1 MAEPTLPEAAATETP
16 PPADKS
22 PADKSPAAK
31 PPAEKRGP
39 TKGSGSSADRHA
51 RLRRW
56 LRGLSIAGFT
66 LLALLLGLAY
76 PALARGQELL
86 FADFQNRWCLLGL
99 VLVPLLFY
107 RSTLGEDR
115 RLPRLRL
122 GTLLPLRV
130 GPSGPRVWLRDLPGV
145 LRSVALIFGILALAR
160 PVNTLRPDVQDE
172 EGIDIVL
179 VLDLSGS
186 MQAAM
191 DNLPPDLEAYVP
203 RRPPGIR
210 PTRLDAARA
219 VIRDFISQRKTDRI
233 GVVVFGADAYVL
245 SPPTLDYHLLD
256 SLVAKMEL
264 DLIDGNGTAIGDA
277 LGVAAARLRRSTA
290 RSKAVVLLTD
300 GDNKGG
306 KLAPDYAAHL
316 INTVGARLYTVQ
328 IGQGEAAQVLDRH
341 RDLFGQPRY
350 VTMPFPVNP
359 KLLKDLAEKTGG
371 SMYVASDATA
381 LRAGFH
387 DVLNKLEK
395 TKFESSVAT
404 YEELFRFLLL
414 PAVLLLALDALLRAV
429 LLRRFP

>member
-1 MAEPTLPEAAATETP
+1 MAEPIRQP
-16 PPADKS
+16 PPPGTGSAA
-22 PADKSPAAK
+22 PAVSVPSSAK
-31 PPAEKRGP
+31 PAPPAKPQPKPERV
-39 TKGSGSSADRHA
+39 A
-51 RLRRW
+51 RLRKA
-56 LRGLSIAGFT
+56 LRGFSLFGFT
-66 LLALLLGLAY
+66 VVAVVLGLAY
-76 PALARGQELL
+76 PAVSRGSELL
-86 FADFQNRWCLLGL
+86 YADFQNRWLLL
-99 VLVPLLFY
+99 LLLLVPLLFW

-115 RLPRLRL
+115 RLPRARL
-122 GTLLPLRV
+122 GTLLPLQF
-130 GPSGPRVWLRDLPGV
+130 GPSGPRVWLRDFPGV
-145 LRSVALIFGILALAR
+145 LRSVALVFGILALAR
-160 PVNTLRPDVQDE
+160 PVNTLRPDIQDE
-172 EGIDIVL
+172 EGIDIIL

-191 DNLPPDLEAYVP
+191 DKLPPDLEGFVP
-203 RRPPGIR
+203 RRQKGIR

-256 SLVAKMEL
+256 SLVARMEL
-264 DLIDGNGTAIGDA
+264 ELIDGNGTAIGDA

-316 INTVGARLYTVQ
+316 VSTVGARLYSVQ
-328 IGQGEAAQVLDRH
+328 IGQGEDAEILDRQ

-350 VTMPFPVNP
+350 VRMPFPVNP

-371 SMYVASDATA
+371 SMYVATDATA

-414 PAVLLLALDALLRAV
+414 PAVALLALDALLRAV

>member
-1 MAEPTLPEAAATETP
+1 MAEPQARPPLTPLRTKSAEKARLAAE
-16 PPADKS
+16 
-22 PADKSPAAK
+22 
-31 PPAEKRGP
+31 AEKRP
-39 TKGSGSSADRHA
+39 AAEPKKPERN
-51 RLRRW
+51 LRRV
-56 LRGLSIAGFT
+56 LRGLLLVVFT
-66 LLALLLGLAY
+66 LLTLAAAVAY
-76 PALARGQELL
+76 PALARGSEL
-86 FADFQNRWCLLGL
+86 FYADFQHRWLLLLL
-99 VLVPLLFY
+99 VLVPPFFY
-107 RSTLGEDR
+107 RSTLAEDR
-115 RLPRLRL
+115 RLPRARL

-145 LRSVALIFGILALAR
+145 LRSVALICGILALAR
-160 PVNTLRPDVQDE
+160 PVNTLRPDIQNE

-191 DNLPPDLEAYVP
+191 DNLPPDLEGFVP
-203 RRPPGIR
+203 KRPPGIR

-219 VIRDFISQRKTDRI
+219 VIRDFVAQRKTDRI

-256 SLVAKMEL
+256 GLVARMEL

-306 KLAPDYAAHL
+306 KLAPEYAAHL

-328 IGQGEAAQVLDRH
+328 IGQGDEAQVLDRR

-350 VTMPFPVNP
+350 VNMPFPVNP
-359 KLLKDLAEKTGG
+359 ALLKSLAEKTGG
-371 SMYVASDATA
+371 SMYVATDATA

-395 TKFESSVAT
+395 TKFESSIAS
-404 YEELFRFLLL
+404 YEELFRFWLL
-414 PAVLLLALDALLRAV
+414 PAVVLLALDALLRAL

>member
-1 MAEPTLPEAAATETP
+1 MAEPTQAGADAAAVVSIGAPSPEPEAPRAR
-16 PPADKS
+16 
-22 PADKSPAAK
+22 K
-31 PPAEKRGP
+31 PKARQSGRGP
-39 TKGSGSSADRHA
+39 
-51 RLRRW
+51 RRW
-56 LRGLSIAGFT
+56 WR
-66 LLALLLGLAY
+66 LALLVLFTLGALLLASVY
-76 PALARGQELL
+76 PALSRGSELL
-86 FADFQNRWCLLGL
+86 YADFQNRWVLLLL
-99 VLVPLLFY
+99 VLAPLLFY

-115 RLPRLRL
+115 RLPRARL
-122 GTLLPLRV
+122 GTLQGLSV
-130 GPSGPRVWLRDLPGV
+130 GPSGPRVWLRDLPGI
-145 LRSVALIFGILALAR
+145 LRTVALVFGVLALAR

-172 EGIDIVL
+172 EGIDIIL

-191 DNLPPDLEAYVP
+191 DNLPPDLEGFVP
-203 RRPPGIR
+203 KRPPGIR

-233 GVVVFGADAYVL
+233 GVVVFGAAAYVL

-256 SLVAKMEL
+256 GLVAKMDL

-277 LGVAAARLRRSTA
+277 LGVAAARLRRSNA

-316 INTVGARLYTVQ
+316 INTVGGRLFTVQ
-328 IGQGEAAQVLDRH
+328 IGQGEEAQILDR
-341 RDLFGQPRY
+341 RLDLFGQPRY
-350 VTMPFPVNP
+350 LTVPFPVNP
-359 KLLKDLAEKTGG
+359 QLLKDLAEKTGG
-371 SMYVASDATA
+371 SMYVATDATA

-404 YEELFRFLLL
+404 FEELYRFLLL
-414 PAVLLLALDALLRAV
+414 PAVLLLALDALLRAL

>member
-1 MAEPTLPEAAATETP
+1 MAEPLPERPGLP
-16 PPADKS
+16 PTT
-22 PADKSPAAK
+22 
-31 PPAEKRGP
+31 PPAEP
-39 TKGSGSSADRHA
+39 TAEPPRKASTSRVQ
-51 RLRRW
+51 LRRV
-56 LRGLSIAGFT
+56 LRGLLLLGFT
-66 LLALLLGLAY
+66 LLALLLGIAY
-76 PALARGQELL
+76 PALARGSELL
-86 FADFQNRWCLLGL
+86 YADFQQRWYLLL
-99 VLVPLLFY
+99 LLLVPVLMY

-115 RLPRLRL
+115 RLPRTRL
-122 GTLLPLRV
+122 GTLVPLRV
-130 GPSGPRVWLRDLPGV
+130 GPSGLRVWLRDFPGV
-145 LRSVALIFGILALAR
+145 LRSVALVFGILALAR
-160 PVNTLRPDVQDE
+160 PVNTLRPDIQDE

-186 MQAAM
+186 MKAAM
-191 DNLPPDLEAYVP
+191 DNLPPDLEGFVP
-203 RRPPGIR
+203 KRPPGIR

-219 VIRDFISQRKTDRI
+219 VIRDFIAQRKTDRI

-256 SLVAKMEL
+256 GLVGRMEL

-306 KLAPDYAAHL
+306 KLAPEYAAHL

-328 IGQGEAAQVLDRH
+328 IGQGEEAQVLDRR

-371 SMYVASDATA
+371 SMYVATDATT

-404 YEELFRFLLL
+404 YEELYRFMLI
-414 PAVLLLALDALLRAV
+414 PAVLLLALDALLRAL

>member
-1 MAEPTLPEAAATETP
+1 MTMAEPQARPPLTP
-16 PPADKS
+16 LRTKS
-22 PADKSPAAK
+22 
-31 PPAEKRGP
+31 AEK
-39 TKGSGSSADRHA
+39 A
-51 RLRRW
+51 RLAAEAEQRPAPEPKKPVSNLRRV
-56 LRGLSIAGFT
+56 LRGILLVAFT
-66 LLALLLGLAY
+66 LLALLAAVAY
-76 PALARGQELL
+76 PAFARGSELVY
-86 FADFQNRWCLLGL
+86 ADFQNRWFLLLL
-99 VLVPLLFY
+99 VLVPPFFY
-107 RSTLGEDR
+107 RSTLAEDR
-115 RLPRLRL
+115 RLPRARL

-130 GPSGPRVWLRDLPGV
+130 GPSGLRVWLRDLPGV
-145 LRSVALIFGILALAR
+145 LRSVALICGILALAR
-160 PVNTLRPDVQDE
+160 PVNTLRPDIQDE

-191 DNLPPDLEAYVP
+191 DNLPPDLEGFVP

-219 VIRDFISQRKTDRI
+219 VIRDFVAQRKTDRI

-256 SLVAKMEL
+256 GLVARMEL

-306 KLAPDYAAHL
+306 KLAPEYAAHL

-328 IGQGEAAQVLDRH
+328 IGQGEEAQVLDRR

-350 VTMPFPVNP
+350 VSMPFPVNP
-359 KLLKDLAEKTGG
+359 GLLKTLAEKTGG
-371 SMYVASDATA
+371 SMYVATDATA

-395 TKFESSVAT
+395 TKFESSIAT

-414 PAVLLLALDALLRAV
+414 PAVVLLALDALLRAL

>member
-1 MAEPTLPEAAATETP
+1 MAEPTPPEAPATETP
-16 PPADKS
+16 PADGKAPDGKAPAG
-22 PADKSPAAK
+22 K
-31 PPAEKRGP
+31 PPVEKRAPAKAG
-39 TKGSGSSADRHA
+39 GSSAERHA

-76 PALARGQELL
+76 PAVARGQELL

-99 VLVPLLFY
+99 LLVPLLFY

-256 SLVAKMEL
+256 TLVAKMEL

-277 LGVAAARLRRSTA
+277 LGVAAARLRRSNA

>member
-1 MAEPTLPEAAATETP
+1 MAEPQAQPPLTPLRTKSAEKARLAAEAEQR
-16 PPADKS
+16 
-22 PADKSPAAK
+22 PAAPPKK
-31 PPAEKRGP
+31 PV
-39 TKGSGSSADRHA
+39 SN
-51 RLRRW
+51 LRRV
-56 LRGLSIAGFT
+56 LRGVLLVAFT
-66 LLALLLGLAY
+66 LLALLAAAAY
-76 PALARGQELL
+76 PAFARGSELVY
-86 FADFQNRWCLLGL
+86 ADFQNRWFLLLL
-99 VLVPLLFY
+99 VLVPLFFY
-107 RSTLGEDR
+107 RSTLAEDR
-115 RLPRLRL
+115 RLPRARL

-130 GPSGPRVWLRDLPGV
+130 GPSGLRVWLRDLPGV
-145 LRSVALIFGILALAR
+145 LRSVALVCGILALAR
-160 PVNTLRPDVQDE
+160 PVNTLRPDIQDE

-191 DNLPPDLEAYVP
+191 DNLPPDLEGFVP
-203 RRPPGIR
+203 KRPPGIR

-219 VIRDFISQRKTDRI
+219 VIRDFVAQRKTDRI

-256 SLVAKMEL
+256 GLVARMEL
-264 DLIDGNGTAIGDA
+264 ELIDGNGTAIGDA

-328 IGQGEAAQVLDRH
+328 IGQGEEAQVLDRR

-350 VTMPFPVNP
+350 VSMPFPVNP
-359 KLLKDLAEKTGG
+359 ELLKSLAEKTGG
-371 SMYVASDATA
+371 SMFVATDATA

-387 DVLNKLEK
+387 ALLNKLEK
-395 TKFESSVAT
+395 TKFESSIAT

-414 PAVLLLALDALLRAV
+414 PAVVLLALDALLRAL

>member
-1 MAEPTLPEAAATETP
+1 MADPTSPQPEQASSGLSPLGAERVEPKRTPE
-16 PPADKS
+16 K
-22 PADKSPAAK
+22 
-31 PPAEKRGP
+31 
-39 TKGSGSSADRHA
+39 SSASRERA
-51 RLRRW
+51 ANLRKV
-56 LRGLSIAGFT
+56 LRGLALVGFT
-66 LLALLLGLAY
+66 LTALLLGLAY
-76 PALARGQELL
+76 PALARGSEL
-86 FADFQNRWCLLGL
+86 FYADFQNRIWLLLL

-115 RLPRLRL
+115 RLPRARL
-122 GTLLPLRV
+122 GTLIPLRV
-130 GPSGPRVWLRDLPGV
+130 GPSGARVWLRDLPGV

-160 PVNTLRPDVQDE
+160 PVNTLRPDIQNE

-191 DNLPPDLEAYVP
+191 DNLPPDLEGFVP
-203 RRPPGIR
+203 KRPPGIR

-233 GVVVFGADAYVL
+233 GVVVFGAAAYVL

-256 SLVAKMEL
+256 HLVAKMDL

-277 LGVAAARLRRSTA
+277 LGVAAARLRRSSA

-328 IGQGEAAQVLDRH
+328 IGQGEEAQILDRR

-350 VTMPFPVNP
+350 VSMPFPVNP

-371 SMYVASDATA
+371 SMYVATDAST
-381 LRAGFH
+381 LRSGFH

-404 YEELFRFLLL
+404 YEELFRFMLL
-414 PAVLLLALDALLRAV
+414 PAVMLLALDALLRAV

>member
-1 MAEPTLPEAAATETP
+1 MAEPRPPAVPAPPPTTIAVPVPKPSVKAEPKRRERAATWRK
-16 PPADKS
+16 A
-22 PADKSPAAK
+22 
-31 PPAEKRGP
+31 
-39 TKGSGSSADRHA
+39 
-51 RLRRW
+51 
-56 LRGLSIAGFT
+56 LRGALLVGFT
-66 LLALLLGLAY
+66 LLAALLGLAY
-76 PALARGQELL
+76 PAIARGSELL
-86 FADFQNRWCLLGL
+86 YADFQNRWLLL
-99 VLVPLLFY
+99 LLAVVPLLFW

-115 RLPRLRL
+115 RLPRARL
-122 GTLLPLRV
+122 GTLLPLRI

-145 LRSVALIFGILALAR
+145 LRSMAVIFGILALAR

-191 DNLPPDLEAYVP
+191 DNLPPDLEGFVP
-203 RRPPGIR
+203 KRPPGIR

-256 SLVAKMEL
+256 GLVSRMDL
-264 DLIDGNGTAIGDA
+264 NLIDGNGTAIGDA

-316 INTVGARLYTVQ
+316 VSTVGARLYTVQ
-328 IGQGEAAQVLDRH
+328 IGQGEEAQVLDRR

-350 VTMPFPVNP
+350 VTVPFPVNP

-371 SMYVASDATA
+371 SMYVATDATA

-414 PAVLLLALDALLRAV
+414 PAVMLLALDALLRAL

>member
-1 MAEPTLPEAAATETP
+1 MIEPNLAPPPPAKLELAEAAAAQT
-16 PPADKS
+16 
-22 PADKSPAAK
+22 AK
-31 PPAEKRGP
+31 KR
-39 TKGSGSSADRHA
+39 SASRERSA
-51 RLRRW
+51 KVRKLLRA
-56 LRGLSIAGFT
+56 LALVGFT
-66 LLALLLGLAY
+66 LLAVLLGIAY
-76 PALARGQELL
+76 PAFARGSELL
-86 FADFQNRWCLLGL
+86 FADFQNRWLLLLLLG
-99 VLVPLLFY
+99 VPLLFY

-115 RLPRLRL
+115 RLPRARL
-122 GTLLPLRV
+122 GTLLPLRI
-130 GPSGPRVWLRDLPGV
+130 GPSGPRVWLRDFPGV
-145 LRSVALIFGILALAR
+145 LRSVAVVFGILALAR
-160 PVNTLRPDVQDE
+160 PVNTLRPDIRDE
-172 EGIDIVL
+172 EGIDIIL

-186 MQAAM
+186 MQAAL
-191 DNLPPDLEAYVP
+191 DNLPADLEGFVP
-203 RRPPGIR
+203 KRPAGIR

-256 SLVAKMEL
+256 NLVARMEL

-316 INTVGARLYTVQ
+316 IGTVGARLYTVQ
-328 IGQGEAAQVLDRH
+328 IGQGDDAEILDRQ

-350 VTMPFPVNP
+350 VRMPFPTNP
-359 KLLKDLAEKTGG
+359 KLLKELAEKTGG
-371 SMYVASDATA
+371 SMYVATDATA

-387 DVLNKLEK
+387 EVLNKLEK

-414 PAVLLLALDALLRAV
+414 PAVLLLALDALLRA
-429 LLRRFP
+429 LWLRRFP

>member
-1 MAEPTLPEAAATETP
+1 VP
-16 PPADKS
+16 
-22 PADKSPAAK
+22 AK
-31 PPAEKRGP
+31 PPKP
-39 TKGSGSSADRHA
+39 PSASRERA
-51 RLRRW
+51 ATVRKV
-56 LRGLSIAGFT
+56 LRGASIFFFT
-66 LLALLLGLAY
+66 LVAVLLGVAY
-76 PALARGQELL
+76 PVLSRGGEL
-86 FADFQNRWCLLGL
+86 FYADFQNRWCLLAL
-99 VLVPLLFY
+99 VVVPVLFY

-115 RLPRLRL
+115 RLPRARL
-122 GTLLPLRV
+122 GTLLPLRI
-130 GPSGPRVWLRDLPGV
+130 GPSGPRVWLRDFPGV
-145 LRSVALIFGILALAR
+145 LRSVALVFGILALAR
-160 PVNTLRPDVQDE
+160 PVNTLRPDIQDE
-172 EGIDIVL
+172 EGIDIIL

-186 MQAAM
+186 MRAAM
-191 DNLPPDLEAYVP
+191 DNLPPDLEGFVP

-219 VIRDFISQRKTDRI
+219 VIRDFIAQRKTDRI

-256 SLVAKMEL
+256 NLVAKMDL

-316 INTVGARLYTVQ
+316 VSTVGARLYTVQ
-328 IGQGEAAQVLDRH
+328 IGQGDEAEILDQR

-350 VTMPFPVNP
+350 VRMPFPVNP

-371 SMYVASDATA
+371 SMYVATDASA

-387 DVLNKLEK
+387 EVLNKLEK
-395 TKFESSVAT
+395 TKFESSIAT

-414 PAVLLLALDALLRAV
+414 PAVMLLALDALLRAV
-429 LLRRFP
+429 FLRRFP

>member
-1 MAEPTLPEAAATETP
+1 MAEPVREQPSP
-16 PPADKS
+16 PPATPS
-22 PADKSPAAK
+22 AEPPVAATPE
-31 PPAEKRGP
+31 PPRAAAWSKA
-39 TKGSGSSADRHA
+39 T
-51 RLRRW
+51 LRRVV
-56 LRGLSIAGFT
+56 RGLLLVAFT
-66 LLALLLGLAY
+66 LLALLLAIAY
-76 PALARGQELL
+76 PALARGSELL
-86 FADFQNRWCLLGL
+86 YADFQQRWYLLLLL
-99 VLVPLLFY
+99 VVPALMY

-115 RLPRLRL
+115 RLPRTRL

-130 GPSGPRVWLRDLPGV
+130 GPSGLRVWLRDLPGV
-145 LRSVALIFGILALAR
+145 LRSVALVFGILALAR
-160 PVNTLRPDVQDE
+160 PVNTLRPDIQDE

-186 MQAAM
+186 MKAAM
-191 DNLPPDLEAYVP
+191 DNLPPDLEVFVP
-203 RRPPGIR
+203 KRPPGIR

-219 VIRDFISQRKTDRI
+219 VIRDFIAQRKTDRI

-256 SLVAKMEL
+256 GLVGRMEL

-306 KLAPDYAAHL
+306 KLAPEYAAHL
-316 INTVGARLYTVQ
+316 VNTVGARLYTVQ
-328 IGQGEAAQVLDRH
+328 IGQGEEAQVLDRR

-371 SMYVASDATA
+371 SMYVATDATA

-404 YEELFRFLLL
+404 YEELYRFVLI
-414 PAVLLLALDALLRAV
+414 PAVLLLALDALLRA
-429 LLRRFP
+429 LWLRRFP

>member
-1 MAEPTLPEAAATETP
+1 MAERVREQPSP
-16 PPADKS
+16 PPAT
-22 PADKSPAAK
+22 PNAEPPVAATPE
-31 PPAEKRGP
+31 PPRAATWSK
-39 TKGSGSSADRHA
+39 A
-51 RLRRW
+51 RLRRVV
-56 LRGLSIAGFT
+56 RGLLLLVFT
-66 LLALLLGLAY
+66 LLALLLAIAY
-76 PALARGQELL
+76 PALARGSELL
-86 FADFQNRWCLLGL
+86 YADFQQRWYLLLLL
-99 VLVPLLFY
+99 VVPALMY

-115 RLPRLRL
+115 RLPRTRL

-130 GPSGPRVWLRDLPGV
+130 GPSGLRVWLRDLPGV
-145 LRSVALIFGILALAR
+145 LRSVALVFGILALAR
-160 PVNTLRPDVQDE
+160 PVNTLRPDIQDE

-186 MQAAM
+186 MKAAM
-191 DNLPPDLEAYVP
+191 DNLPPDLEGFVP
-203 RRPPGIR
+203 KRPPGIR

-219 VIRDFISQRKTDRI
+219 VIRDFIAQRKTDRI

-256 SLVAKMEL
+256 GLVGRMEL

-306 KLAPDYAAHL
+306 KLAPEYAAHL
-316 INTVGARLYTVQ
+316 VNTVGARLYTVQ
-328 IGQGEAAQVLDRH
+328 IGQGEEAQVLDRR

-371 SMYVASDATA
+371 SMYVATDATA

-404 YEELFRFLLL
+404 YEELYRFVLI
-414 PAVLLLALDALLRAV
+414 PAVLLLALDALLRA
-429 LLRRFP
+429 LWLRRFP

>member
-1 MAEPTLPEAAATETP
+1 MAEPTVPQPVP
-16 PPADKS
+16 PGDPPQGHALGRQ
-22 PADKSPAAK
+22 K
-31 PPAEKRGP
+31 PPTTKPRAQTSRGERER
-39 TKGSGSSADRHA
+39 TAT
-51 RLRRW
+51 LRKV
-56 LRGLSIAGFT
+56 LRGGALVGFT
-66 LLALLLGLAY
+66 LVAILLGIAY
-76 PALARGQELL
+76 PALSRGSELL
-86 FADFQNRWCLLGL
+86 YADFQNRWCLLFLL
-99 VLVPLLFY
+99 VVPLLFY
-107 RSTLGEDR
+107 RSTLAEDR
-115 RLPRLRL
+115 RLPRARL

-130 GPSGPRVWLRDLPGV
+130 GPSGPRVWLRDFPGV
-145 LRSVALIFGILALAR
+145 LRSVALVFGILALAR
-160 PVNTLRPDVQDE
+160 PVNMLRPDIQDE
-172 EGIDIVL
+172 EGIDIIL

-186 MQAAM
+186 MRAAM
-191 DNLPPDLEAYVP
+191 DNLPPDLDSYVP

-245 SPPTLDYHLLD
+245 APPTLDYHLLD

-264 DLIDGNGTAIGDA
+264 NLIDGGGTAIGDA

-300 GDNKGG
+300 GDNRGG
-306 KLAPDYAAHL
+306 KLAPEYAAHL
-316 INTVGARLYTVQ
+316 VNKVGARLYTVQ
-328 IGQGEAAQVLDRH
+328 IGQGETAEVLDPRT
-341 RDLFGQPRY
+341 DMFGQPHY
-350 VTMPFPVNP
+350 VQQNFGVNP

-371 SMYVASDATA
+371 TMYVATDASA
-381 LRAGFH
+381 LRAGLH

-429 LLRRFP
+429 WLRRFP

>member
-1 MAEPTLPEAAATETP
+1 MAEPLRDQPSLPPSAPAAADPASALTP
-16 PPADKS
+16 
-22 PADKSPAAK
+22 K
-31 PPAEKRGP
+31 PKAPRASGP
-39 TKGSGSSADRHA
+39 SAG
-51 RLRRW
+51 LRRA
-56 LRGLSIAGFT
+56 LRGLLLVAFT
-66 LLALLLGLAY
+66 LLALLLAIAY
-76 PALARGQELL
+76 PGLARGSELL
-86 FADFQNRWCLLGL
+86 YADFQQPWLLL
-99 VLVPLLFY
+99 LLLLVPPLFY

-115 RLPRLRL
+115 RLPRARL
-122 GTLLPLRV
+122 GTLAPLRI
-130 GPSGPRVWLRDLPGV
+130 GPSGLRVWLRDLPGV

-160 PVNTLRPDVQDE
+160 PVNTLRPDIQDE
-172 EGIDIVL
+172 EGIDIIL

-191 DNLPPDLEAYVP
+191 DNLPRDLEGFVP
-203 RRPPGIR
+203 KRPPGIR

-233 GVVVFGADAYVL
+233 GVVVFGAEAYVL

-256 SLVAKMEL
+256 GLVGRMEL
-264 DLIDGNGTAIGDA
+264 DLIDGSGTAIGDA
-277 LGVAAARLRRSTA
+277 LGVAAARLRRSTS

-306 KLAPDYAAHL
+306 KLAPEYAAHL
-316 INTVGARLYTVQ
+316 VSTVGARLYTVQ
-328 IGQGEAAQVLDRH
+328 IGQGDEAQVLDRR

-350 VTMPFPVNP
+350 VNMPFPVNP

-371 SMYVASDATA
+371 SMYVATDATA

-395 TKFESSVAT
+395 TKFESSTAT
-404 YEELFRFLLL
+404 FEELYRFLLV
-414 PAVLLLALDALLRAV
+414 PAVLLLALDALLRAL